1 MTDKLSNYSTTPGSN
16 NAASPDGWPEGQT
29 AGSVN
34 NSDREFAARVREFY
48 EDPTWIDFGHTVVSS
63 TASSIKLSTDLT
75 AVYTA
80 GRPIRVNQSGSQT
93 GYVTASAYSAPDT
106 SITVSGFTVSLP
118 TQVEVGAITSAAQLP
133 SNLALTTTGS
143 ITVAHAS
150 ITVATIGSLTASAI
164 VTSGPF
170 SAGTITA
177 TDYLNSNGD
186 PFTRAPYLDVKTSGT
201 AATWTWPT
209 GVTAVEIT
217 LVGGGGGGRDGGV
230 TAAGNGGNSS
240 IVYNS
245 VTVTAGGGGGGGASG
260 ATGATATNGDINIPS
275 QKIAVGSSEGRP
287 SALGFGHGAV
297 VSGETGIGYGG
308 GGGGGGS
315 TSTGSSGA
323 AAIYRV
329 KKVAGLNTIT
339 YTVGSGGTAGTSGGA
354 GTAGV
359 VIFRY

>member
-48 EDPTWIDFGHTVVSS
+48 EDPTWIDYGHTVVSS

-106 SITVSGFTVSLP
+106 SITVSGFTVSMP

-150 ITVATIGSLTASAI
+150 ITVATIGSLTASTLS
-164 VTSGPF
+164 VS
-170 SAGTITA
+170 STITVGVV
-177 TDYLNSNGD
+177 LNGD
-186 PFTRAPYLDVKTSGT
+186 GQALRPLPVLDVKTSGT
-201 AATWTWPT
+201 AATWTWPA
-209 GVTAVEIT
+209 GVTAVEVT
-217 LVGGGGGGRDGGV
+217 VVGGGGSAGG
-230 TAAGNGGNSS
+230 ASGGNSS
-240 IVYNS
+240 ITYNS
-245 VTVTAGGGGGGGASG
+245 VTYTANGGGASSGANGGAPGSVSGFDLNIPGGGGSAVEVGGTSKPGGGTFLATAAGGGDVGNLYGGGAGSFGSTYGSAGGGG
-260 ATGATATNGDINIPS
+260 
-275 QKIAVGSSEGRP
+275 
-287 SALGFGHGAV
+287 
-297 VSGETGIGYGG
+297 TGIKRI
-308 GGGGGGS
+308 S
-315 TSTGSSGA
+315 
-323 AAIYRV
+323 
-329 KKVAGLNTIT
+329 KVGGLNSIT
-339 YTVGSGGTAGTSGGA
+339 YTVGLGDTSGTPAGA
-354 GTAGV
+354 AGV
-359 VIFRY
+359 IIFRY